1 LHFRVVLQACSQRFL
16 VRSFVDAACFTVCR
30 CAHWRRLGVVCSPP
44 HTLLPGAL
52 ATTVS
57 PLRLGDVVVVPGEV
71 VVVAVVVVV

>member
-16 VRSFVDAACFTVCR
+16 VLSFVDAACFTVCR

-44 HTLLPGAL
+44 HTLLSGAL
-52 ATTVS
+52 ATKVA

-71 VVVAVVVVV
+71 AVAVAVVVV